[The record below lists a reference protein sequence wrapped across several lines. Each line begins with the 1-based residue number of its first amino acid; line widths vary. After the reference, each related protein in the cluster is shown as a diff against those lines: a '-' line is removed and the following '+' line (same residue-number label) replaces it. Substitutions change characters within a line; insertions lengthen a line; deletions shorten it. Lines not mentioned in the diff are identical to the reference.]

1 MEGSTENMDAQ
12 QEAVHTYESSGEPT
26 SSGMT
31 VESAAEPV
39 EVAAVEVGP
48 LTPAEPVEL
57 AADGT
62 GDAGSAGEASA
73 DTVENELAGGAPKP
87 ENTGIVG
94 NLQPHLQAKRC
105 TIVYKFSRGQ
115 HQTMPFN
122 DKHLAAHA
130 LEVANVPTDGTHLL
144 LNQAGAEIPLDAPLH
159 DYVRSGEQV
168 SIVHSPSHTPAQ
180 PIRATP
186 IVNQDLGFGQK

>member
-1 MEGSTENMDAQ
+1 MFDENVETGQAE
-12 QEAVHTYESSGEPT
+12 EAPPQAVI
-26 SSGMT
+26 
-31 VESAAEPV
+31 ESAAEPV
-39 EVAAVEVGP
+39 EVAAVEAGP

-57 AADGT
+57 AADGA
-62 GDAGSAGEASA
+62 GDAGSTESA
-73 DTVENELAGGAPKP
+73 AEPADAPVNNDLVGGTPKP